1 MKGRDEASE
10 TPAEIER
17 LLKQNWLYFLDN
29 AQEYSAIIDHGGAL
43 LRLRGLQTGL
53 DGLLGSN
60 VLDVARPGCRDAM
73 RESLERASLTGE
85 IQTFVTA
92 GRFTGSSYLGRLIPI
107 VEDDQVVA
115 ILVVAANISEF
126 KKEEVAVRRSG
137 GQSFWNAQLVPSD
150 RELEVLGL
158 VAQGLSNREIAERLS
173 ISRRTVDHHVSHI
186 LSKLGTPNRAAAAVA
201 GARFGVT
208 SALTRLQ

>member
-29 AQEYSAIIDHGGAL
+29 AQEYSAIIDHGGTL
-43 LRLRGLQTGL
+43 LRVKGRLVSLEKL
-53 DGLLGSN
+53 VGSN
-60 VLDVARPGCRDAM
+60 VYDAVRPGCRDAM
-73 RESLERASLTGE
+73 RESLGSAFLTGE
-85 IQTFVTA
+85 IQTLEVA
-92 GRFTGSSYLGRLIPI
+92 GEFTGSWYLCRLIPI